1 MPKLNDNINKKKNV
15 KVHYIYKIHFLCGF
29 PTGRYY
35 LGKHTGKVDDAY
47 AGSGNFCNAYYKKY
61 GKIPGKTYIKEIL
74 EINPSKEVNCDREE
88 YAIGELWKTDP
99 LCMNLCP
106 GGRGNENSGNQ
117 AAVKVSQYDI
127 KTGELIK
134 VWNSISEAEA
144 ALGINN
150 ISACCCRKRNIAG
163 NWTWRYTSEG
173 LQKINPK
180 ECLCAQ
186 ARAVIQCDL
195 QGNEIVRFDRI
206 QDAVIATGVDK
217 KSIQECCIHRRG
229 TGKGFI
235 WKYVD
240 ENYKR
245 KCNTNFAKSGAKA
258 VLQFDSNTNQIVAEY
273 YSVNEAA
280 RQTGYKP
287 GTITS
292 MCRHL
297 GKSKTNYYWRYKENY
312 ASGTQQNG

>member
-1 MPKLNDNINKKKNV
+1 MIMSNKKNE

-29 PTGRYY
+29 PSGRYY
-35 LGKHTGKVDDAY
+35 IGKRTGKINGSY
-47 AGSGNFCNAYYKKY
+47 AESGNFCYAYYKKY

-74 EINPSKEVNCDREE
+74 EINPSKGINCNREK
-88 YAIGELWKTDP
+88 YFIGKLWKDDP

-106 GGRGNENSGNQ
+106 GGAGNEYSGEQ
-117 AAVKVSQYDI
+117 AAVKVSQYNI

-134 VWNSISEAEA
+134 IWDSITEAESE
-144 ALGINN
+144 LGINN
-150 ISACCCRKRNIAG
+150 IGACCRHKRHVAG

-173 LQKINPK
+173 INKINPK
-180 ECLCAQ
+180 ECLWAQ
-186 ARAVIQCDL
+186 SRAVIQCDL
-195 QGNEIVRFDRI
+195 QGNEIARFDRI

-217 KSIQECCIHRRG
+217 KSIQECCIHRRK

-245 KCNTNFAKSGAKA
+245 KCNINFAKSGARA
-258 VLQFDSNTNQIVAEY
+258 VLQIDSKTNKVIAEY

-280 RQTGYKP
+280 RQTGYSSATMATISRKLLKP
-287 GTITS
+287 
-292 MCRHL
+292 
-297 GKSKTNYYWRYKENY
+297 KTKYYWRYKENY
-312 ASGTQQNG
+312 ASRTQ